1 MSDFSLKQTDQFC
14 LSNSLEHYFKLENAE
29 IKNWQIFLAMNISG
43 FHYNTLQNRNA
54 EILNGISDTPEKL
67 LNNFVTLF
75 KVKLAKCS
83 KNKLFNKKA
92 ILAFVDDYD
101 LPYSN
106 TFNKYH
112 NVRFVCLEIKED
124 NECLIFDNGY
134 KDLALKIDSDLLLSC
149 YEIENKFDAYTYSDY
164 NNIIS
169 NAIQNGYLTPNETFA
184 NEMSTFITELKQQ
197 NKPLDS
203 EILYD
208 LFSFINRS
216 SGPTTTRLQMAES
229 LDFLSTEGD
238 TDVFN
243 DMKMQYHN
251 LSEQWRTIG
260 NLFFRISNN
269 WSKQHF
275 DRIIERLEK
284 IFLDEQKII
293 SYSGKKV

>member
-1 MSDFSLKQTDQFC
+1 MSDFSLKNADQFC
-14 LSNSLEHYFKLENAE
+14 LSNSLEHYFKLGNAD
-29 IKNWQIFLAMNISG
+29 IKSWQIFLAMNIPG
-43 FHYNTLQNRNA
+43 FHYNGLQNRNV
-54 EILNGISDTPEKL
+54 EILNGISGTPEKL
-67 LNNFVTLF
+67 LDNFTTLF
-75 KVKLAKCS
+75 NVKLIECG

-101 LPYSN
+101 LQYSN
-106 TFNKYH
+106 TFKKYH
-112 NVRFVCLEIKED
+112 NIRFVSFEIKED

-134 KDLALKIDSDLLLSC
+134 KDLELKIDSDLLLSC
-149 YEIENKFDAYTYSDY
+149 YEIDNKFYSYTDSDY

-169 NAIQNGYLTPNETFA
+169 DAIQNGYLMPNDTFA
-184 NEMSTFITELKQQ
+184 DEISAFITELKQQ
-197 NKPLDS
+197 SNSLDS
-203 EILYD
+203 EILYN

-229 LDFLSTEGD
+229 LDFLSTENN
-238 TDVFN
+238 TDRFN
-243 DMKMQYHN
+243 DMKTQYHN

-284 IFLDEQKII
+284 VFLDEQKII
-293 SYSGKKV
+293 SSSGKRI